1 MLISGGTLI
10 TPGETLPDRTL
21 VIEDQKIVS
30 IEAGRRAAGPAERLI
45 DAQGLWVAPGL
56 IDVHVHGGA
65 GRDTMDATPEALHG
79 MARFFARHGVTC
91 YLPTTV
97 AASSQATLAAAE
109 NVARCPQPGDGAHH
123 LGVHLEGPYLNPD
136 HRGAQPLEHLRDP
149 DPEEY
154 DAWLATGCVRLITVA
169 PELDGALALIAQWVG
184 EGVEFAVG
192 HSGASYEQ
200 VLKAADHGLRQATHT
215 FNGMLGLHHRIPGTV
230 GAVLADDRIYAQV
243 IADGVHVHP
252 AVVKLLVRTKGVSRT
267 ILITDAICAA
277 GLRDG
282 EYNLGGQT
290 ITVREGISR
299 TAAGGLAGSSLT
311 LDAGLRNVINY
322 TGLSLEEALPMATS
336 VPAEAIGLAGRKG
349 VLVPGADA
357 DVILLDADLNV
368 RLTVVAGQIVYQSI

>member
-1 MLISGGTLI
+1 MCI
-10 TPGETLPDRTL
+10 
-21 VIEDQKIVS
+21 
-30 IEAGRRAAGPAERLI
+30 
-45 DAQGLWVAPGL
+45 
-56 IDVHVHGGA
+56 
-65 GRDTMDATPEALHG
+65 RD
-79 MARFFARHGVTC
+79 
-91 YLPTTV
+91 
-97 AASSQATLAAAE
+97 
-109 NVARCPQPGDGAHH
+109 
-123 LGVHLEGPYLNPD
+123 
-136 HRGAQPLEHLRDP
+136 
-149 DPEEY
+149 
-154 DAWLATGCVRLITVA
+154 RLITVA